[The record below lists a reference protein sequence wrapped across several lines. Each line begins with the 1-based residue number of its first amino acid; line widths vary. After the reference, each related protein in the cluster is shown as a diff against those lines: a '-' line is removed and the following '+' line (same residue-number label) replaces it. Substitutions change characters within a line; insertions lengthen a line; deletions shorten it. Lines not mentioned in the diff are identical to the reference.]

1 IAILLVDGEEQ
12 QAAASSSPQGGEVA
26 AKPSFAAGEGAPT
39 ESHTPSPRPSPHR
52 GEGGPAPVAKGE
64 TEQVMH
70 EIAEQIRANGAN
82 GHGPRIFAS
91 PLARR
96 LARERGIDLATIMG
110 SGPHGRIIKADVE
123 RAASAPEAAKRAHA
137 KPTEEAVPP
146 TERAAEPR
154 GQEVATRREPEAQ
167 GMSDQQV
174 LALYE

>member
-82 GHGPRIFAS
+82 GHGTRIFAS

-96 LARERGIDLATIMG
+96 LARERGIDLATIAG
-110 SGPHGRIIKADVE
+110 SGPHGRIVRADVE
-123 RAASAPEAAKRAHA
+123 RVAVTPRRAAPE
-137 KPTEEAVPP
+137 EVE
-146 TERAAEPR
+146 AEPIEAAAPAP
-154 GQEVATRREPEAQ
+154 GEAEAEVAAAPAKGAREIARRHE
-167 GMSDQQV
+167 
-174 LALYE
+174 